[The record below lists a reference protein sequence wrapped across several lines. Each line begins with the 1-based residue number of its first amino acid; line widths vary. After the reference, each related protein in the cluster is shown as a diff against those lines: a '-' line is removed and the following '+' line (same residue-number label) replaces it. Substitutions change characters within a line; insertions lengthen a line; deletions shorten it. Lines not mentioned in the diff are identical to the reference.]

1 MLDTHGYFAY
11 IYINKKIRDMKK
23 LRQHEDLIRE
33 FFDKAD
39 ELSHLAATIAILTD
53 EQDFMAMDVLTRML
67 ITSMCNGDLE
77 ALTKVMA
84 DFAVKNSDQGK
95 HLAAQGKQDAI
106 QSLINDTQNQR
117 GVN

>member
-1 MLDTHGYFAY
+1 
-11 IYINKKIRDMKK
+11 MKK
-23 LRQHEDLIRE
+23 LRQHEDLIKE

-84 DFAVKNSDQGK
+84 DFAVKNSNN
-95 HLAAQGKQDAI
+95 GKQDAI
-106 QSLINDTQNQR
+106 DDLIDATQNER

>member
-1 MLDTHGYFAY
+1 
-11 IYINKKIRDMKK
+11 MKK

-84 DFAVKNSDQGK
+84 DFAVKNSNN
-95 HLAAQGKQDAI
+95 GKQDAI
-106 QSLINDTQNQR
+106 DDLIDATQNER